1 MHNHLLVLPRIVVIF
16 GVKIKIIIKKRS
28 ESGQSAPAGWP
39 TPVAATAFD
48 TPVDRPVRSEGGGG
62 RAAQPAAGGIEGLAG
77 KKRARR

>member
-39 TPVAATAFD
+39 TPVAATG
-48 TPVDRPVRSEGGGG
+48 VRHARGPPRTIRRWRRTGSAACGG
-62 RAAQPAAGGIEGLAG
+62 RD
-77 KKRARR
+77 